1 MSEEHDPHKAV
12 DYILLN
18 AKHFAKAKSERTALE
33 YYVKSLKSRLMIES
47 GQKAIAA
54 QERDA
59 YAHEDYKV
67 FIKGIEAA
75 TEVEEKLRWDLK
87 AAELRVEI
95 WRTEQANARQEFR
108 VTV

>member
-18 AKHFAKAKSERTALE
+18 AKHFAKAKAERTALE
-33 YYVKSLKSRLMIES
+33 YYVKSLKSRLMIDS
-47 GQKAIAA
+47 GQKVISA

-59 YAHEDYKV
+59 YAHEDYKL
-67 FIKGIEAA
+67 FIDGIKAA
-75 TEVEEKLRWDLK
+75 TEIEEKLRWDLK

>member
-18 AKHFAKAKSERTALE
+18 GKHYAKAKAERTALE

-59 YAHEDYKV
+59 YAHADYKE

-75 TEVEEKLRWDLK
+75 TEIEEKLRWDLK

-95 WRTEQANARQEFR
+95 WRTEQANARQEIR